1 MGPSGDVYLLLYGS
15 GRGNNTTTA
24 TATIGGVTA
33 AVAYA
38 GAQGEYAG
46 LDQYNLIIPRSLAG
60 RGRVPVVLTVG
71 GFVTNPVYVTI
82 Q

>member
-1 MGPSGDVYLLLYGS
+1 MRAPKDGGAD
-15 GRGNNTTTA
+15 NTTA
-24 TATIGGVTA
+24 TATIGGVA
-33 AVAYA
+33 ATVAYA

-71 GFVTNPVYVTI
+71 GRVTNTVYLTI